1 MNIARITVT
10 AAAAVLFAAAP
21 VLAQRQTYDYR
32 MADSV
37 ALAAPANAAS
47 VEEIAAKVTRGLHS
61 DRDKARAI
69 YRWITHN
76 IEYDASAFF
85 GSRFMVPVQTPPA
98 VLRRKRAVCDGFSLL
113 FMAMSHAAGLEV
125 GEVSGYAKAYS
136 GDPRNPVSRQRHA
149 WNVVRVD
156 GAWQLVD
163 ASWGAGDIIGR
174 DFVRRFRDFYF
185 FPDPEK
191 FIYSHMAEDPAMQ
204 LLAHPVS
211 VSQFDRMPA
220 LQRDFWELGFSPA
233 DVRNAS
239 AAGREFVGVFPVA
252 QHPIRVTAAPLAA
265 RLVPGAMHR
274 FRIEAPGATEVFAV
288 SGTQWQPLAP
298 AGETAAGGAA
308 QASAP
313 GTAFTGDAALTGPE
327 LVLLVRYPEAPA
339 GIVVLRYG
347 SAAATAR
354 RGRRGE

>member
-1 MNIARITVT
+1 MWMIRTAVT
-10 AAAAVLFAAAP
+10 AAAAVLLAAAP
-21 VLAQRQTYDYR
+21 AFAQDRTYDYR

-37 ALAAPANAAS
+37 ALAAPADAAS
-47 VEEIAAKVTRGLHS
+47 VEEIAAAVTRGLRT

-85 GSRFMVPVQTPPA
+85 GSRFTVPVQTPPA

-125 GEVSGYAKAYS
+125 GEVSGFAKAYS

-149 WNVVRVD
+149 WNVVRID

-163 ASWGAGDIIGR
+163 ASWGAGDIVGR
-174 DFVRRFRDFYF
+174 GFVRRFRDFYF

-191 FIYSHMAEDPAMQ
+191 FIYSHVAEDPALQMLQ
-204 LLAHPVS
+204 HPVS
-211 VSQFDRMPA
+211 IAEFDRMPA

-233 DVRNAS
+233 EVRSAS

-252 QHPIRVTAAPLAA
+252 QHPIRVTAAPLAG
-265 RLVPGAMHR
+265 RLVPGAVHR
-274 FRIEAPGATEVFAV
+274 FSIHAPGATEVFAV

-298 AGETAAGGAA
+298 ATAESAA
-308 QASAP
+308 EFA
-313 GTAFTGDAALTGPE
+313 GDAALTGPE

-339 GIVVLRYG
+339 GVVVLRYG
-347 SAAATAR
+347 SAEPAR
-354 RGRRGE
+354 AGRRGD